1 MFNKLR
7 QGSGGTY
14 FISVQQI
21 LQKVTIRKTKLCLD
35 LGVDTEGMKGACGHS
50 CEKCGCL
57 MNDDETFN
65 VFHNLSS
72 LEDNLAKEVQM
83 ALVYIAG
90 YVTRN
95 DHVDDTKYYVVE
107 FGEFTEELNR
117 GRLIMPGD
125 NICQCFFYSY
135 MLFHHIKESVC
146 RISLCNA
153 LVTIS
158 DFYGFINIEK
168 KHGRIMCNILFNC
181 HLYSPRSSKEPKLK
195 VLKLSNEQ

>member
-1 MFNKLR
+1 MNMFALDTSQVTQLKKMFSKLR

-14 FISVQQI
+14 FTSVQQI

-35 LGVDTEGMKGACGHS
+35 LGVDIEGMKGACGHS
-50 CEKCGCL
+50 CEKCGYL

-72 LEDNLAKEVQM
+72 LEDNLAKEVKM

-95 DHVDDTKYYVVE
+95 DHVDDTKYYVEE
-107 FGEFTEELNR
+107 FGEHTEELNR
-117 GRLIMPGD
+117 GGLTMPGD
-125 NICQCFFYSY
+125 NMSMGF
-135 MLFHHIKESVC
+135 LFLHVC

-153 LVTIS
+153 LMTIS
-158 DFYGFINIEK
+158 DFYGFINIEN
-168 KHGRIMCNILFNC
+168 KHGRILCNILFNNYC
-181 HLYSPRSSKEPKLK
+181 HMYSPRSSF
-195 VLKLSNEQ
+195 Q